1 MSWAPPMEQLLLIRN
16 LAVAGGFLVLFAA
29 GPGAYSVDRQ

>member
-1 MSWAPPMEQLLLIRN
+1 MQQLLFMKN

-29 GPGAYSVDRQ
+29 GAGAYSVDKD